1 MSMPKTLNNIN
12 LELQGKTVAKAK
24 ENNNSIPVEKTITG
38 EFNLSGS
45 PQFSAYV
52 TTEATKF
59 ELECDE
65 PSVLGGPGVH
75 PTPLT
80 YLLYGVMACY
90 SSSLASQCAVEGL
103 ELKDLKVRGKLIYD
117 LGPAVIESGN
127 PIIKGLKL
135 EVISSTKLDEQIKRA
150 WKKCPAVYAIQ
161 HPVPTEIAQAES

>member
-1 MSMPKTLNNIN
+1 MAKVLNNIN
-12 LELQGKTVAKAK
+12 LDLQGITAKKAR
-24 ENNNSIPVEKTITG
+24 ESNNSIPVEKTIIG

-45 PQFSAYV
+45 PQFSAHV
-52 TTEATKF
+52 STESTKF

-65 PSVLGGPGVH
+65 PSLLGGPGVH

-90 SSSLASQCAVEGL
+90 SSSLASQCAVEGI

-117 LGPAVIESGN
+117 LGPAVNESSN

-135 EVISSTKLDEQIKRA
+135 DIISSSNLEEQIKRA

-161 HPVPTEIAQAES
+161 HPIPTEISQTES

>member
-1 MSMPKTLNNIN
+1 MAKILNNIN
-12 LELQGKTVAKAK
+12 LELQANTIEAARAN
-24 ENNNSIPVEKTITG
+24 ENSFPVEKTIIG

-45 PQFSAYV
+45 PQFSAQV
-52 TTEATKF
+52 TTEKTKF
-59 ELECDE
+59 DLACDE

-90 SSSLASQCAVEGL
+90 SSSLASQCASEGI

-117 LGPAVIESGN
+117 LGPAVIETGN

-135 EVISSTKLDEQIKRA
+135 DVISSTKLEEQIRSA

-161 HPVPTEIAQAES
+161 NPIPTEIGQFQP